1 MIMLV
6 IKWRNE
12 KNYFLY
18 GCLLYEE
25 SYLKM
30 RNVIEVI
37 KIRYMKIGLE
47 IDESILKGLNELED
61 Y

>member
-1 MIMLV
+1 MLF

-12 KNYFLY
+12 KVDFLY

-25 SYLKM
+25 NYLKM

-47 IDESILKGLNELED
+47 IDESILEGLN
-61 Y
+61 